1 MKSPRILLVDDSESV
16 RFLIRTLL
24 EPLKATIEE
33 AANGLDGLNQM
44 MSMAID
50 LVITDV
56 DMPKMNGLEFVRSL
70 KRMPECRG
78 LPVIMVST
86 FDSEQDIHR
95 GFEAGV
101 EAYVPKREVKDRLLQ
116 TVQRVLSKAS
126 FNQDRTI
133 LVVDDSISIR
143 HLVVEGLIH
152 AGFKVTAAENGLNA
166 LTRIAE
172 NRPDLILSDINMPG
186 MDGIELCRRVK
197 SDKSLST
204 IPFVV
209 MSTHGERVHL
219 KRMIDQGAA
228 FYITK
233 PFNLDHLVI
242 LIEKLLSDHFI
253 LLLKERERLE
263 REKELL
269 LGGITSLIS
278 ALEARDPYTRG
289 HSEAVARILTEM
301 VTLTGAGQE
310 EIETAHIGG
319 RLHDIGKIG
328 VPDGILLK
336 PGKLTHAEFAVIKK
350 HPVTGKSIIEPI
362 TSLSGVIPIVYF
374 HHERWDG
381 TGYPLG
387 LAGKEIPLWAR
398 FTAVADTY
406 HALVS
411 DRPYRKGMP
420 EEKALRLIREESGRQ
435 LCPEAVGVFFKWRNQ
450 ICCNE
455 AKYGTFDVYFRE
467 SIVSQAT
474 LV

>member
-1 MKSPRILLVDDSESV
+1 MKSPHLLVVDDSESV
-16 RFLIRTLL
+16 RFLIRKLL
-24 EPLKATIEE
+24 APLEARIEE
-33 AANGLDGLNQM
+33 AANGLEGLNRVM
-44 MSMAID
+44 DHSFD
-50 LVITDV
+50 LIITDV
-56 DMPKMNGLEFVRSL
+56 DMPKMNGLEFSRSL
-70 KRMPECRG
+70 KSMPASRG
-78 LPVIMVST
+78 IPVVMVST
-86 FDSEQDIHR
+86 FDSEQDVHR

-116 TVQRVLSKAS
+116 TVQRVLSRAC
-126 FNQDRTI
+126 FNQDRRI
-133 LVVDDSISIR
+133 LVVDDSTSIR
-143 HLVVEGLIH
+143 NLVVDGLIT
-152 AGFKVTAAENGLNA
+152 AGFKVAGAENGIAA
-166 LTRIAE
+166 LAGIAE

-186 MDGIELCRRVK
+186 MDGVELCRRVK
-197 SDKSLST
+197 SDKSLSA

-209 MSTHGERVHL
+209 MSTHGERVHM

-242 LIEKLLSDHFI
+242 LIEKLLSDHFMV
-253 LLLKERERLE
+253 LLKDRERLE
-263 REKELL
+263 RERELL

-278 ALEARDPYTRG
+278 ALEARDSYTRG
-289 HSEAVARILTEM
+289 HSEAVAKILTEM
-301 VTLTGAGQE
+301 VTLTGAGRE

-336 PGKLTHAEFAVIKK
+336 PGKLTDEEFAEIKK

-362 TSLSGVIPIVYF
+362 TSLAEVIPIVHL

-381 TGYPLG
+381 KGYPLG
-387 LAGKEIPLWAR
+387 LGGKEIPLWAR

-420 EEKALRLIREESGRQ
+420 EEKALGIIREESGRQ
-435 LCPEAVGVFFKWRNQ
+435 LCPDAVGVFFQWRNQ
-450 ICCNE
+450 ICRKE
-455 AKYGTFDVYFRE
+455 SKYATFGC
-467 SIVSQAT
+467 VSS
-474 LV
+474 